1 MSVPTAHATHAVG
14 TNRLDFP
21 NSGSVRKS
29 TGNVDRE
36 VWLETAIFSA
46 ETRDM
51 GVGLLAPREF
61 TRFRWPCFPAK
72 RGPIISV
79 GVGQGFL
86 EGSKVP
92 LERPVFLRSEVDLN
106 VVAFAFLSVVRGTA
120 LHDIDIKA
128 PTIPDAADRLRSPVC
143 PL

>member
-14 TNRLDFP
+14 TNRLAFP
-21 NSGSVRKS
+21 NSGSVSKS

-51 GVGLLAPREF
+51 GVRLLAPRKF

-86 EGSKVP
+86 EGSEVP

-106 VVAFAFLSVVRGTA
+106 VVRSEERRGG
-120 LHDIDIKA
+120 KEC
-128 PTIPDAADRLRSPVC
+128 RSRWSPHH
-143 PL
+143 